1 MYSLIN
7 DLSTLTTI
15 PIVSLNDLVKNSIYC
30 ICDSLEDAK
39 LGNEEVTEIDIGI
52 GTLTIKLK
60 DNRVQYRFIPSKQ
73 LESNITSTIIEG
85 KNVLVA
91 TAEENLVDRITNAY
105 KNYFR

>member
-39 LGNEEVTEIDIGI
+39 LGDEEVTEIDIGI
-52 GTLTIKLK
+52 GTLIIKLK
-60 DNRVQYRFIPSKQ
+60 DNKIQYRFTPSKQ

-85 KNVLVA
+85 KNTLVA
-91 TAEENLVDRITNAY
+91 TAEESLVDRIINTY
-105 KNYFR
+105 KDFF